1 MVQCEKRRKL
11 KLVCAQAQHLT
22 GGTCNQTTREEAQEV
37 QCPGSPRR
45 RNSLP
50 KGLGSYCRAAGGLKF
65 GDPAAPSSFYPT

>member
-1 MVQCEKRRKL
+1 MVHCEKRRKL
-11 KLVCAQAQHLT
+11 KLVCEQAQHLM

-37 QCPGSPRR
+37 QRPGSPRR

-50 KGLGSYCRAAGGLKF
+50 KGSHCHAAGGLKF